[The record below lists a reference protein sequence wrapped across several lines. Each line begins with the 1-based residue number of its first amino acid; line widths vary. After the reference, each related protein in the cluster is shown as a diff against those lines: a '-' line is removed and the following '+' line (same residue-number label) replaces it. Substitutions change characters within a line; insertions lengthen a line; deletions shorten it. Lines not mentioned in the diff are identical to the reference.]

1 MKKILL
7 AIVLV
12 LLIGLSACSLNQ
24 YFPNTTNETPV
35 IVLNDT
41 FSFTEEPV
49 TAEQNDTTQDL
60 ESEEE
65 QPAEEQSEED
75 FSGVITTIT
84 VVEGETA
91 DLSFLAAQDPDGD
104 VIRYSYE
111 DPFNSLG
118 KWATEDGD
126 EGTYLIDVTASDSI
140 LSTTETA
147 RVIVN
152 PSNKGPVIDCPDRF
166 SVNEGEFFEV
176 PCTIYDNEGDE
187 VIFAV
192 DGYLDSLRGQAE
204 YDAAGEYEITITA
217 DDGNRQTTKT
227 ITLMIADVNRA
238 PVVESLD
245 QITVVEGDFVF
256 LNIDANDPDG
266 DTVSISYP
274 ILFDDDGVWE
284 TARGD
289 AGNYELEAEVSDGD
303 AVTIVPVRVVVEKLN
318 VAPVI
323 ENLEDIEVDEGETIT
338 LDVEASDPDGDEIFI
353 SYSGFMTSDT
363 YTTNYDDAGE
373 YEVLVSV
380 TDGRFTTEETVQ
392 ITVNNKNRPPVF
404 VVS

>member
-1 MKKILL
+1 
-7 AIVLV
+7 
-12 LLIGLSACSLNQ
+12 
-24 YFPNTTNETPV
+24 
-35 IVLNDT
+35 
-41 FSFTEEPV
+41 
-49 TAEQNDTTQDL
+49 
-60 ESEEE
+60 
-65 QPAEEQSEED
+65 
-75 FSGVITTIT
+75 
-84 VVEGETA
+84 
-91 DLSFLAAQDPDGD
+91 
-104 VIRYSYE
+104 
-111 DPFNSLG
+111 
-118 KWATEDGD
+118 
-126 EGTYLIDVTASDSI
+126 
-140 LSTTETA
+140 
-147 RVIVN
+147 
-152 PSNKGPVIDCPDRF
+152 
-166 SVNEGEFFEV
+166 
-176 PCTIYDNEGDE
+176 
-187 VIFAV
+187 
-192 DGYLDSLRGQAE
+192 
-204 YDAAGEYEITITA
+204 
-217 DDGNRQTTKT
+217 
-227 ITLMIADVNRA
+227 
-238 PVVESLD
+238 
-245 QITVVEGDFVF
+245 